1 MANRIKPLNKVMS
14 STDSNRCKALIHRF
28 YLQDEPLPSEW
39 ATTRYVNRLL
49 NGLGVVESN

>member
-1 MANRIKPLNKVMS
+1 MS